1 MFLCMFLSGWSF
13 RLVGAGLLLLYA
25 NTAATAL
32 AKSTTARV
40 SIAAGNSG
48 RDDDML
54 SVVVDDVPGNAVL
67 VEPVQLGVG
76 L

>member
-1 MFLCMFLSGWSF
+1 
-13 RLVGAGLLLLYA
+13 LYA